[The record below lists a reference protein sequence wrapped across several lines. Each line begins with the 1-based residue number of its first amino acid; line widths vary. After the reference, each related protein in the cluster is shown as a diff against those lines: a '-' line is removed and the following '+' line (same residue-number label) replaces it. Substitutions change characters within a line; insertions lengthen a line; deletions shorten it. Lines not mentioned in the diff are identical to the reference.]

1 MPHLKP
7 YEPAEVALFADR
19 LPDHGR
25 LLGLDPG
32 TKTIGVAVSDRT
44 RMVASGVETI
54 RRTKFKADGAR
65 LNELIAELGAVGIVM
80 GLPFNMDGSEGPR
93 AQSVRAFTR
102 NLAAVTTLPLQF
114 WDERLTTAQAER
126 TLLEADASRK
136 RRAEVIDQMAAG
148 IILQAVLDR
157 LRSL

>member
-1 MPHLKP
+1 MTGDPLLDI
-7 YEPAEVALFADR
+7 AAFAAA
-19 LPDHGR
+19 LPDSGA

-44 RMVASGVETI
+44 RMVASGLETI
-54 RRTKFKADGAR
+54 RRSKFTADGAR
-65 LNELIAELGAVGIVM
+65 LLEIAGETEAAGFVIGFPL
-80 GLPFNMDGSEGPR
+80 NMDGSEGPR
-93 AQSVRAFTR
+93 AQSVRAFSR
-102 NLAAVTTLPLQF
+102 NLATLTDLPLLL

-148 IILQAVLDR
+148 LILQAALDR
-157 LRSL
+157 LRSM

>member
-1 MPHLKP
+1 MIH
-7 YEPAEVALFADR
+7 EPDAVSEFAAL
-19 LPDHGR
+19 LPPSGA

-54 RRTKFKADGAR
+54 RRKKFKADGAR
-65 LNELIAELGAVGIVM
+65 LLTLAEERDAIGFVI
-80 GLPFNMDGSEGPR
+80 GLPLNMDGTEGPR
-93 AQSVRAFTR
+93 AQSVRAFVR
-102 NLAAVTTLPLQF
+102 NLAGITDLPMLF

-157 LRSL
+157 LRLA